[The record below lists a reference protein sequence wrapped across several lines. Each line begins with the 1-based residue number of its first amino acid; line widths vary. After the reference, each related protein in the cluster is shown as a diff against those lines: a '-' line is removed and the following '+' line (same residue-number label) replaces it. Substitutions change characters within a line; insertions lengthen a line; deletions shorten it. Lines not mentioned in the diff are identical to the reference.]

1 MSIKVK
7 VSESSVKRSEK
18 GFREAIEKT
27 LKTTNLLQEI
37 GEAVVTD
44 IQFQTRRG
52 NSIPGLN
59 TAVAA
64 AKASGAPAPKR
75 SNFAALSKSW
85 IKMRERIVKTN
96 PKHPAFSKARS
107 NLTITGELL
116 NAIFFRPN
124 KNKGEVVIDVSDSKH
139 SVYTVQNKTS
149 TRVKGHSRRNG
160 TVKGHTRQLKQ
171 GFFKVGESKTNAEIA
186 QDMADQGRPFMG
198 IREQILARMT
208 NLTRATV
215 RRVFKSLRIDA
226 S

>member
-1 MSIKVK
+1 MSVKVK
-7 VSESSVKRSEK
+7 VSERSLKNSEK
-18 GFREAIEKT
+18 GFREAVERTI
-27 LKTTNLLQEI
+27 KTTNLLQDI
-37 GEAVVTD
+37 GETIVKD
-44 IQFQTRRG
+44 IQFQTRAG
-52 NSIPGLN
+52 KSIPL
-59 TAVAA
+59 
-64 AKASGAPAPKR
+64 R
-75 SNFAALSKSW
+75 SKFDALSKSW
-85 IKMRERIVKTN
+85 VKMRERIVKTN

-124 KNKGEVVIDVSDSKH
+124 KNKGEVIVDVSNSKH

-149 TRVKGHSRRNG
+149 TRVKGHARKGG
-160 TVKGHTRQLKQ
+160 TVRGHTRQIKP

-198 IREQILARMT
+198 VREQIISRIT
-208 NLTRATV
+208 TLTRSTI